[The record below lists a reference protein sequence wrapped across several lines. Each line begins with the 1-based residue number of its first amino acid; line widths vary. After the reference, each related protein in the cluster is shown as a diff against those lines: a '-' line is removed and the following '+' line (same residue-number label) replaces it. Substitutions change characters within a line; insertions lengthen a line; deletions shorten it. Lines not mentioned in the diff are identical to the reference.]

1 MSVLALPPY
10 PSLPFPSLPFYN
22 KNGSQLHTNLGNHPS
37 QIQTTLSLHSPLPTT
52 TLMPPKILAATGIEC
67 TREAIPRRQQRRRRQ
82 RHERGKRDE
91 EETKERL
98 AALSFMPDE

>member
-10 PSLPFPSLPFYN
+10 PRLPFPSLPFYY
-22 KNGSQLHTNLGNHPS
+22 KNGFQLHTNLGNHPS
-37 QIQTTLSLHSPLPTT
+37 QIQTLLSLHSPLPTT

-67 TREAIPRRQQRRRRQ
+67 TREAIPRRRRRRQ

-91 EETKERL
+91 GETKERL

>member
-1 MSVLALPPY
+1 
-10 PSLPFPSLPFYN
+10 
-22 KNGSQLHTNLGNHPS
+22 
-37 QIQTTLSLHSPLPTT
+37 
-52 TLMPPKILAATGIEC
+52 MPPKILAATGIEC
-67 TREAIPRRQQRRRRQ
+67 TRKAIPRRRRQ